1 MQANSSAQG
10 ERIGFHSLKQMRE
23 LLPSGWHVLENGVLG
38 NFKATN
44 VSLIED
50 LELYMNQEG
59 SFPIAPPTKAVP
71 HGDPFKLAADRLD
84 PSQTQVLTKLDE
96 GKGMVVHGPPGTGK
110 STVITNVIVDQLL
123 QHNRILMV
131 CEKTTALK
139 VIQEKLEG
147 LGLGDHV
154 ALIQNVQLDRD
165 RVVRQARQILKLEP
179 LSMPRSSLDKEKQLL
194 VVHEEHQR
202 HQNAHATPVFWNW
215 TWTDCAAR
223 WEWTREPFVFHPLH
237 MAWFREA
244 EANVE
249 DLASYQDVLLGIS
262 EVESLW
268 KSLSSEVLRKAA
280 MQKLA
285 RLVECFSSLAVQN
298 RGQP

>member
-1 MQANSSAQG
+1 M
-10 ERIGFHSLKQMRE
+10 
-23 LLPSGWHVLENGVLG
+23 
-38 NFKATN
+38 
-44 VSLIED
+44 
-50 LELYMNQEG
+50 
-59 SFPIAPPTKAVP
+59 P
-71 HGDPFKLAADRLD
+71 HGDPFKLAAGRLD

-249 DLASYQDVLLGIS
+249 DLASYQDVLLGI
-262 EVESLW
+262 W
-268 KSLSSEVLRKAA
+268 
-280 MQKLA
+280 
-285 RLVECFSSLAVQN
+285 
-298 RGQP
+298 